1 MSKFRIISCFSFG
14 LPYCIRYRQKKAL
27 QYRQRLAERND
38 GADQ

>member
-1 MSKFRIISCFSFG
+1 MSKFCFIPGFSFG
-14 LPYCIRYRQKKAL
+14 LSYCIRYRQKKAL